1 MKSVTIKGELRTSLG
16 KKDAKKLRAAEKAP
30 AVLYGGDETIHFSVD
45 FSELRQLIYTP
56 NVYLIELDIDGKNYN
71 AIMQDIQ
78 WHPVDEVVLHVDFL
92 KIQPEKPIKIEVP
105 IKVNGRAKGI
115 KEGGKLNTNLRRL
128 KVRALAT
135 DIPDAIEIDV
145 TELEIGQSIKIAD
158 LNIDKIE
165 FLNEKSNVVV
175 GVITTRAARSA
186 AGMLL
191 PEDEEEEAAEEGG
204 EGGEEAEAPAAEE

>member
-1 MKSVTIKGELRTSLG
+1 MKTVKIKGELRTSLG
-16 KKDAKKLRAAEKAP
+16 KKDAKKLRAEEKAP
-30 AVLYGGDETIHFSVD
+30 AVLYGGEETIHFSVD

-56 NVYLIELDIDGKNYN
+56 NVYLVEIDLEGKKYT

-92 KIQPEKPIKIEVP
+92 SINDSKPIKIEVP

-145 TELEIGQSIKIAD
+145 TELAIGQSIKVAD
-158 LNIDKIE
+158 LNMDKID

-186 AGMLL
+186 AGMAL
-191 PEDEEEEAAEEGG
+191 PEDEEEEVAEGG